1 VRLTSIFILL
11 VYWSFI
17 ILAPVLAIN
26 NAGIDYG
33 VKILPKEKPINF
45 NKLIYHH

>member
-17 ILAPVLAIN
+17 ILAPVLAKN
-26 NAGIDYG
+26 NAGIDYR